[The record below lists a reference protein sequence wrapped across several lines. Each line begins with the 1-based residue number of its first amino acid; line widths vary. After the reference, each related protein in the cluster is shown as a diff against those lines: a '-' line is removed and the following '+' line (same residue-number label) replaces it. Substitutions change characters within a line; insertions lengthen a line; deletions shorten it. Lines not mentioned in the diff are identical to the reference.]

1 MRVHIIDH
9 NSVHVPL
16 IAKLVT
22 ETFPALTT
30 ITIAKTHDEH
40 ESFVEQADLIIVSGG
55 RWLLHLNP
63 GTHQRLV
70 KKLVESGKPIFA
82 ICLGAEAFADYFGAK
97 IERLDARISG
107 VHPISLR
114 DPAFLPEIQERTIPV
129 YEHHHWAIRDLPGT
143 LEAIAVRPEGVEL
156 FKHKDLPIWGSQFHP
171 EVRRDG
177 GQGYRVFAGA
187 LAALGR
193 EIRS

>member
-22 ETFPALTT
+22 ETFPALNT

-40 ESFVEQADLIIVSGG
+40 DKFVQQADLVIISGG
-55 RWLLHLNP
+55 KWLLHLNP
-63 GTHQRLV
+63 GTHQRLAR
-70 KKLVESGKPIFA
+70 KLVEAGKPIFA

-97 IERLDARISG
+97 VEQLDARVSG
-107 VHPISLR
+107 IKDITLL
-114 DPAFLPEIQERTIPV
+114 DPGLCPEATDRTMSV
-129 YEHHHWAIRDLPGT
+129 YEHHHWAITELSDS
-143 LEAIAVRPEGVEL
+143 LEALATRPEGIEL
-156 FKHKDLPIWGSQFHP
+156 FKHKELPIWGSQFHP

-177 GQGYRVFAGA
+177 GEGYKVFASA
-187 LAALGR
+187 LRALGKD
-193 EIRS
+193 IRT

>member
-22 ETFPALTT
+22 ETFPALNT

-40 ESFVEQADLIIVSGG
+40 DKFVQQADLVIVSGG
-55 RWLLHLNP
+55 KWLLHLNP
-63 GTHQRLV
+63 GTHQRLA
-70 KKLVESGKPIFA
+70 KLLVESGKPIFA

-97 IERLDARISG
+97 VERLEARVSG
-107 VHPISLR
+107 VHTISLQ
-114 DPAFLPEIQERTIPV
+114 DKSFLPDIQERTIPV
-129 YEHHHWAIRDLPGT
+129 YEHHHWAIRELPDT
-143 LEAIAVRPEGVEL
+143 LQAIAVRPEGVEL
-156 FKHKDLPIWGSQFHP
+156 YKHKELPIWGSQFHP

-187 LAALGR
+187 LAQLSHQV
-193 EIRS
+193 RS